1 MTERKQ
7 GIEPLNRGEIGLGF
21 LSIVAVIVWGLVALL
36 GRG

>member
-7 GIEPLNRGEIGLGF
+7 GIEPLTRGEIMLGW